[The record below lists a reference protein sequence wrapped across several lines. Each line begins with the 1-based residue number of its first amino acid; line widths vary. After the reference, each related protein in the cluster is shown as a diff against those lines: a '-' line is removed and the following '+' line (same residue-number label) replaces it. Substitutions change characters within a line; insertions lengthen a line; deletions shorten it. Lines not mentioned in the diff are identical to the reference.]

1 MSDGLARVAG
11 GGVPIEFDGETL
23 ILPSL
28 TLRDF
33 ATLEQHLLA
42 KRENPLD
49 VVREKMAGLSLEV
62 QKHLIDVAYADMRRN
77 TTVSPEE
84 VDAYMGTTE
93 GLAFTIWLALSRG
106 YPGRWTLEQ
115 IENKI
120 NDMDVKSV
128 HKMLRARDQAAGID
142 ELGNSTGQVQTE
154 PRNLAEKNGTAAVR
168 VNGDG
173 SREKSAKLT
182 GTRRSK

>member
-42 KRENPLD
+42 RRENPID
-49 VVREKMAGLSLEV
+49 IVKEKMVGLSLEM
-62 QKHLIDVAYADMRRN
+62 QKHLMDLAYADMRRS

-84 VDAYMGTTE
+84 VDAWMGTTE
-93 GLAFTIWLALSRG
+93 GLAFTIWMALSRG

-115 IENKI
+115 IESKI
-120 NDMDVKSV
+120 NDMDVKGV

-142 ELGNSTGQVQTE
+142 ELGNSTGQVPTKPQ
-154 PRNLAEKNGTAAVR
+154 NLAEKNGTAVVR
-168 VNGDG
+168 VNGEG
-173 SREKSAKLT
+173 LSGKSAKTT